1 MMKYMKTLKF
11 SLLTFLLLFLFGSC
25 EPDEVYAP
33 HNNNNISLE
42 QLLRTYELW
51 SVDINSTRGN
61 GQTAFVEMAFTLSFI
76 NGNLYANNNLVGFG
90 DRGNGYGIV
99 VGAYDTGGVV
109 LDVYHDI
116 DGHQRFEVYQETAT
130 SIELYN
136 PSNDTSYFL
145 DGYQRSEF
153 DYDDVFFENVDFFLQ
168 EYKTWEKTLTSTQGN
183 DTNFD
188 SENYLYFFNENNTNL
203 FKSSEDEA
211 IGNVDNIFWDYTG
224 TYNVSAIS
232 ASSDTKKLSLNYD
245 FYDNDHFELSVI
257 NDELIRLFHPD
268 SGKTYEFRGVN
279 NVVFMKIQGDGKTTL
294 NSGIIRSQKTKR
306 KENIRAKKRSNLV
319 TYFSKP

>member
-1 MMKYMKTLKF
+1 MKTLKF

-99 VGAYDTGGVV
+99 VGAYDTGGIV

-116 DGHQRFEVYQETAT
+116 YGHQRFEVYQETAT

-168 EYKTWEKTLTSTQGN
+168 EYKTWEKTLTSTHGN

-203 FKSSEDEA
+203 FKSSVDEA

-224 TYNVSAIS
+224 TYNVSTIS

-279 NVVFMKIQGDGKTTL
+279 NVVFMKIKGDGKTIL

-319 TYFSKP
+319 TYFSKS